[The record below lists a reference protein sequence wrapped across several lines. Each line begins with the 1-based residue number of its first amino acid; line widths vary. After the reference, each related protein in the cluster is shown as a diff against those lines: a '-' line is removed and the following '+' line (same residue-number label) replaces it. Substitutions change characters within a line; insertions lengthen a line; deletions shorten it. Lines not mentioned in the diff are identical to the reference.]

1 MIRYTKKFVAANLL
15 VAVCLFLGFNFNAQ
29 AQNGADI
36 EAHEIFIG
44 DYYPEGEHP
53 VTLYYIN
60 HGPGSVKYMTVNW
73 RVNNGTVHSETVYD
87 LEAVSSSIFLHSI
100 TTQGTFSING
110 NEPSYTL
117 QVWLS
122 EPDGEIDPNN
132 SNNSLSKTITKL
144 DNACESFVLLETHL
158 GVSNSFSPD
167 VELQLEEILETYPNQ
182 VLVAAIH
189 TDDDMEIPGISQQ
202 IMVEA
207 NTGYDM
213 YFSDGIID
221 RYSFPP
227 DYIGQNIKPTYERET
242 WDRRLDQRFN
252 FYRPM
257 HLSASKSFNPSTR
270 EMTID
275 IDATFLAD
283 LQGDI
288 RFNCYIMENPV
299 IGSGPGYAQNNRYSY
314 EGPTSE
320 GYMGEPTGEHPYYN
334 YPTII
339 EGFPHRNV
347 VWDMLG
353 GAWGS
358 EGSIPP
364 SVTKGQSVS
373 QRYNYVLPENIDIN
387 EAYLIV
393 MVQEYNTAI
402 EQRRFINTL
411 RCDLN
416 TSNQHEYLGAVASAS
431 SNVDIRMFLEGNYS
445 NNGQM
450 LALLGNMMPTSQPYN
465 TAPYNYYGTES
476 IAQVSGDMVDWVL
489 VEAREGTPD
498 ESTRGTVT
506 VESHAGILL
515 RTGQVV
521 DVNGKPIQFTKLIP
535 NANYHFCVRHR
546 NHLDVLTGYAVQATP
561 NISFDFTAA
570 PDRSFGPNQTKES
583 SDGRY
588 VLFAGDY
595 TQNGIIDIADFDA
608 WRLNPAQ
615 NGVYSSIDGTL
626 DGVVQVTDFDSW
638 YYNKAKVGVAE
649 LNY

>member
-1 MIRYTKKFVAANLL
+1 MAAKLL
-15 VAVCLFLGFNFNAQ
+15 AVICLFLGFNFDAQ
-29 AQNGADI
+29 AQSDI
-36 EAHEIFIG
+36 QAHEIFIG

-53 VTLYYIN
+53 VTIYYIN
-60 HGPGSVKYMTVNW
+60 HGPGSVKNMTVNW
-73 RVNNGTVHSETVYD
+73 QVNSGAVQTETVND
-87 LEAVSSSIFLHSI
+87 LNAVSSSIFLHSI
-100 TTQGTFSING
+100 TTQGTFSITG

-117 QVWLS
+117 NVWLS
-122 EPDGEIDPNN
+122 EPDGETDPNN
-132 SNNSLSKTITKL
+132 TNNSISKTIKKL

-167 VELQLEEILETYPNQ
+167 VELQLEEIQETYPNK

-189 TDDDMEIPGISQQ
+189 TDDDMEIPEISHQ

-227 DYIGQNIKPTYERET
+227 DYLGQNIKPTYERET
-242 WDRRLDQRFN
+242 WNRRLEQRFN
-252 FYRPM
+252 FYRPL
-257 HLSASKSFNPSTR
+257 HLSTSNTFNQSTR

-283 LQGDI
+283 LQGDY

-299 IGSGPGYAQNNRYSY
+299 TGSGPGYAQNNRYSQD
-314 EGPTSE
+314 GPGSG
-320 GYMGEPTGEHPYYN
+320 GYKDYDTGEHPYYY
-334 YPTII
+334 YPTLI

-353 GAWGS
+353 GAWGA
-358 EGSIPP
+358 EGSIPS
-364 SVTKGQSVS
+364 SVTKGQTVS
-373 QRYNYVLPENIDIN
+373 HTFNYTLPANIDIN
-387 EAYLIV
+387 EAYVIV

-402 EQRRFINTL
+402 EQRPFLNVL
-411 RCDLN
+411 RSDLN
-416 TSNQHEYLGAVASAS
+416 SSAEHEYLGAVVAAAS

-450 LALLGNMMPTSQPYN
+450 MAPLGNLIPLSQPYN
-465 TAPYNYYGTES
+465 VAPYNYGGTES
-476 IAQVSGDMVDWVL
+476 ITQVSGNMVDWVL
-489 VEAREGTPD
+489 VEARQGLPD
-498 ESTRGTVT
+498 VSTRNTVT

-515 RTGQVV
+515 NTGQVV
-521 DVNGKPIQFTKLIP
+521 DVNGQPIQFTQLTP
-535 NANYHFCVRHR
+535 NADYYFCVRHR

-570 PDRSFGPNQTKES
+570 PDRAFGPNQTKMA

-588 VLFAGDY
+588 VLYCGDY
-595 TQNGIIDIADFDA
+595 TQNGVIDIGDFDA
-608 WRLNPAQ
+608 WYYGSAQ
-615 NGVYSSIDGTL
+615 NGVYANTDGTL
-626 DGVVQVTDFDSW
+626 DGLVQVTDFDAW
-638 YYNKAKVGVAE
+638 FYNKAKIGIAE
-649 LNY
+649 INY